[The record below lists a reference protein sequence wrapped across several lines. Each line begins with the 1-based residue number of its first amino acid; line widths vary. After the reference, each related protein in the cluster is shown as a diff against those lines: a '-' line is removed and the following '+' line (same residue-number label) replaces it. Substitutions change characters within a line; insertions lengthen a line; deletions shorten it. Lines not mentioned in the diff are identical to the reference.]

1 MKGAK
6 KKKGDRAQTATSPG
20 KRSVAGTVVTT
31 KKSVVTISGPI
42 SSVYENRGY
51 TETSVE
57 LDHLRTV
64 ETEVKRERGVNE
76 SLQADNSML
85 RE

>member
-1 MKGAK
+1 MKGSK
-6 KKKGDRAQTATSPG
+6 KGKKGDRAQTATSPS
-20 KRSVAGTVVTT
+20 KRSMTSSSVVTT
-31 KKSVVTISGPI
+31 SKVSR
-42 SSVYENRGY
+42 VYEQRGY
-51 TETSVE
+51 NESSVE
-57 LDHLRTV
+57 LEHLRTV